1 MLFENGGH
9 IKLSLDWDYSLLRR
23 MNYVK
28 RKSTTKV
35 RTALTQEEFAA
46 VKKQYQVPHS
56 SPAHREPGY
65 EATVAVA
72 R

>member
-1 MLFENGGH
+1 M
-9 IKLSLDWDYSLLRR
+9 
-23 MNYVK
+23 K
-28 RKSTTKV
+28 RKATTKA

-46 VKKQYQVPHS
+46 VKKQYQALS